1 MKIRTNSQNE
11 SAQQQ
16 ANNNGQAMGQH
27 STTQA
32 EQRGDTQMIE
42 PASSTLMETGK
53 NNQAKR
59 LKLDQ
64 NGSRSSNNQ
73 VAGLVQ
79 QASQRP

>member
-1 MKIRTNSQNE
+1 MVE
-11 SAQQQ
+11 S
-16 ANNNGQAMGQH
+16 
-27 STTQA
+27 
-32 EQRGDTQMIE
+32 
-42 PASSTLMETGK
+42 ASSTMMETGK